1 MMTKIEFD
9 IIQWRAETRH
19 LSLIEA
25 AVYFELIGE
34 YLIHKG
40 NVKADISLLQK
51 RIGAKSEAEKQAVEY
66 VLEEFFTLAED
77 GLRYLNPDLDELIN
91 SNATHIENQNVAD
104 KTKGSDQLWPTVAS
118 PTPRRKKTIETA
130 ELVQAFNT
138 FWEAGMVKTGKQ
150 NALKSFK
157 SVLKTT
163 DLDSSAFAEML
174 AKDIKTRLAS
184 NQYGFSKMHPATY
197 LNGRRWEDQLIEDD
211 TNYTPC
217 GLRKNNF
224 DDVDYEGD
232 LEQNEDGSYAF

>member
-1 MMTKIEFD
+1 MTKIEFD

-104 KTKGSDQLWPTVAS
+104 KTKGSDQLWPCLLYTSDA
-118 PTPRRKKTIETA
+118 A
-130 ELVQAFNT
+130 
-138 FWEAGMVKTGKQ
+138 
-150 NALKSFK
+150 
-157 SVLKTT
+157 
-163 DLDSSAFAEML
+163 
-174 AKDIKTRLAS
+174 
-184 NQYGFSKMHPATY
+184 
-197 LNGRRWEDQLIEDD
+197 DD
-211 TNYTPC
+211 TAS
-217 GLRKNNF
+217 
-224 DDVDYEGD
+224 V
-232 LEQNEDGSYAF
+232 